1 MLIASFSNETLHVAA
16 TFNSCGCKDISLTV
30 ILYENQIRFSLEFC
44 VWWIF
49 CFYLLTTLDDVHAYL
64 GEKKEN
70 PAIAGGVTTLK

>member
-16 TFNSCGCKDISLTV
+16 TSGSCGCKGISLTV
-30 ILYENQIRFSLEFC
+30 ILYANQIRFSLEFC

-49 CFYLLTTLDDVHAYL
+49 CFYLQTTLDDMHAYL
-64 GEKKEN
+64 GEEKEN